1 MDAPFLEV
9 FKTSLDGV
17 LSSLIW
23 WVATLPTTGRL
34 ELDDLQSPFQPK
46 PLCDSTETQHLAL
59 H

>member
-1 MDAPFLEV
+1 
-9 FKTSLDGV
+9 
-17 LSSLIW
+17 
-23 WVATLPTTGRL
+23 VATLPTTGRL